1 VQVTDSSSAKATV
14 ALSITINPVLTIVTA
29 TGIPNGSVGAAFN
42 QTFTAQ
48 GGTPPYTW
56 QISGALPTGLALA
69 AATGVLSG
77 TPTQSGTFPIVVTV
91 IDGSGKQ
98 ASANYS
104 LAVAT
109 GLTIGT
115 PPGLPTATVGVVY
128 SATLQAV
135 GGASPYQWAV
145 TAGSLP
151 AGLTFGGKG
160 TISGT
165 PTSSGAFSLTV
176 EVTDAQSNRANKQF
190 ALAVAAAITITA
202 ASLPAGSTKSPYSQT
217 LSAAGGTP
225 PYSWSVTGGALP
237 AGLSLQ
243 PATGTLSGTPTVT
256 GTFDFTVT
264 VTDSNSAT
272 ANEQFS
278 VSVGQGF
285 GITTAP
291 SLPAA
296 TAGVAYSFTLRAT
309 GGTTPYTWSVTKGP
323 LPDGLTLD
331 AAAGTITGTPS
342 APGTFN
348 FTVQAAD
355 SAKAT
360 ATAVLSIVVGT
371 PSLPAVSIDGFSGTM
386 QPLQQPAVQVTL
398 SQPYPV
404 ALTGTLELAFTPGGA
419 DPIGDPSIQFSTGGR
434 TAAFTIAANST
445 QATFSAPQ
453 LAVQTGSVQGT
464 ITLSVASLEANGSSI
479 PVPGSLSQTVQ
490 IAADPPSISSLAVV
504 QTAGGI
510 QVQITGVADTR
521 ELTQVTISFQPAA
534 GTALQTQQLTLP
546 LTSGAAAWF
555 ASSNATAY
563 GGQFSLTLPFSFSGS
578 VSLSSVSVILSS
590 SAGNSP
596 AASANY

>member
-1 VQVTDSSSAKATV
+1 
-14 ALSITINPVLTIVTA
+14 
-29 TGIPNGSVGAAFN
+29 
-42 QTFTAQ
+42 
-48 GGTPPYTW
+48 
-56 QISGALPTGLALA
+56 
-69 AATGVLSG
+69 
-77 TPTQSGTFPIVVTV
+77 
-91 IDGSGKQ
+91 
-98 ASANYS
+98 
-104 LAVAT
+104 
-109 GLTIGT
+109 
-115 PPGLPTATVGVVY
+115 
-128 SATLQAV
+128 
-135 GGASPYQWAV
+135 
-145 TAGSLP
+145 
-151 AGLTFGGKG
+151 
-160 TISGT
+160 
-165 PTSSGAFSLTV
+165 
-176 EVTDAQSNRANKQF
+176 
-190 ALAVAAAITITA
+190 
-202 ASLPAGSTKSPYSQT
+202 
-217 LSAAGGTP
+217 
-225 PYSWSVTGGALP
+225 
-237 AGLSLQ
+237 
-243 PATGTLSGTPTVT
+243 VT

-534 GTALQTQQLTLP
+534 GTALQTQQLTVP